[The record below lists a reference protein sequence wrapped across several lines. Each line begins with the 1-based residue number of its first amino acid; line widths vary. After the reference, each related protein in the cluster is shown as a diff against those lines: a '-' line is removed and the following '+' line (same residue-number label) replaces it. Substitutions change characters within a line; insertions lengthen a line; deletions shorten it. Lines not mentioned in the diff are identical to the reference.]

1 MNKAWVIIPA
11 AGVGQRMQSDI
22 PKQYIKIHEQTV
34 IEHTLDCFIHHPKI
48 AGIVVALHPNDPYWS
63 ELTINSPMP
72 VHSVDG
78 GRERSDSV
86 FRALCLL
93 TDLVISEQD
102 YVLVHDAARPC
113 LSRQDLDLLLDR
125 RSLPADN
132 DGAILALPVRD
143 TMKRGVLNNAHP
155 SEHVIDRTV
164 ERNNLWHALTPQM
177 FRVGSLKQALI
188 KARKENIQTT
198 DEASAI
204 EFIGGNPALVE
215 GSASN
220 IKITRQADLKLAEF
234 FLSTLT
240 HSGSSTDSSQE
251 LDD

>member
-11 AGVGQRMQSDI
+11 AGVGKRMQSDI
-22 PKQYIKIHEQTV
+22 PKQYLKIHDQTV
-34 IEHTLDCFIHHPKI
+34 IEHTLNCFIHHPEI
-48 AGIVVALHPNDPYWS
+48 AGIVVALHPNDPYWP
-63 ELTINSPMP
+63 ELIINSPIP

-78 GRERSDSV
+78 GQERSDSV
-86 FRALCLL
+86 FQALVLL
-93 TDLVISEQD
+93 TDLVTSEQD

-125 RSLPADN
+125 SSLADA
-132 DGAILALPVRD
+132 DGAILAMPVRD
-143 TMKRGVLNNAHP
+143 TMKRGVFNDAHP
-155 SEHVIDRTV
+155 AEHLIDHTV

-188 KARKENIQTT
+188 KAQKEGVQIT

-204 EFIGGNPALVE
+204 EFIGGNPSLVE

-220 IKITRQADLKLAEF
+220 IKITRPSDLKLAEF
-234 FLSTLT
+234 FLNTLS
-240 HSGSSTDSSQE
+240 HSDSYTGSNQE
-251 LDD
+251 QAG